1 MNDFSFKKFAGIKGL
16 GVKLFKIYAAALKFA
31 FAALVL
37 AAASASALK
46 AEEPAQK
53 QTETGQAKSGGDE
66 TNPEIPF
73 FQFKIAGDFGFL
85 AVLKN
90 KAQFGNDGSTFDYR
104 TEAGQKLL
112 IPTGH
117 ITAEFLFANTHSLL
131 LLYQPLDVRS
141 STVFTRD
148 VKIDGTTFPKG
159 TPVNVRYGFDFW
171 RASYLYNFFGERPY
185 DELSIGFSMQLR
197 NAALSFVS
205 ADGKL
210 GRSNAN
216 IGPVPALKLRGRWE
230 VAPRIWLGAEVDGI
244 YAPIKYINGSDSD
257 VVGAFYDANLRAG
270 YRVAKWLDAFVNLRY
285 VGGGASG
292 TSKNDN
298 EFGDGYTSNWI
309 QLLLLTVGMQFD
321 PLRIWD

>member
-1 MNDFSFKKFAGIKGL
+1 MIKYSFNNLKEIGNKI
-16 GVKLFKIYAAALKFA
+16 FKIYAAALKFA
-31 FAALVL
+31 FVALIFAAV
-37 AAASASALK
+37 AASASAVK
-46 AEEPAQK
+46 AEETEQK
-53 QTETGQAKSGGDE
+53 QKETKQTGAAKEE
-66 TNPEIPF
+66 TKSEIPF

-90 KAQFGNDGSTFDYR
+90 TAQFGKDGSTFNYR

-112 IPTGH
+112 LPTGH
-117 ITAEFLFANTHSLL
+117 ITAEFLFDNTHSLL
-131 LLYQPLDVRS
+131 LLYQPLDVRT

-230 VAPRIWLGAEVDGI
+230 VAPRIWLGAEADGI

-257 VVGAFYDANLRAG
+257 VVGAFYDVNLRAG
-270 YRVAKWLDAFVNLRY
+270 YRVTKWLDAFINLRY

-292 TSKNDN
+292 TSKSGN